1 MLSAAR
7 FVIVVIAMA
16 ALTVAARAELEVVS
30 VKGASLS
37 PGAKLPDDAVI
48 DVPKGG
54 EVRLLKLPGGAAYA
68 IGGPFKGTLQDYI
81 DRCTGWRSWF
91 GSGCNFAGEGDELP
105 VGGTRGLQKPE

>member
-7 FVIVVIAMA
+7 FAIVVIAMA
-16 ALTVAARAELEVVS
+16 AVPLAARAEIEIVS
-30 VKGASLS
+30 VKGASLTA
-37 PGAKLPDDAVI
+37 GTKLPDDAVI

-81 DRCTGWRSWF
+81 DRCSGWRSWF
-91 GSGCNFAGEGDELP
+91 GSGCNFSGDGDELP
-105 VGGTRGLQKPE
+105 VGGTRGLVKPE